1 MKIISDTA
9 IKNIVGIPIT
19 TLQDWKKK
27 ERSDYRRVLYD
38 ALKKMSEEELKAWVE
53 A

>member
-1 MKIISDTA
+1 MKPISDTA

-27 ERSDYRRVLYD
+27 EKNDYRRVLYD
-38 ALKKMSEEELKAWVE
+38 ALKKMSEEEIKEWIKA
-53 A
+53 